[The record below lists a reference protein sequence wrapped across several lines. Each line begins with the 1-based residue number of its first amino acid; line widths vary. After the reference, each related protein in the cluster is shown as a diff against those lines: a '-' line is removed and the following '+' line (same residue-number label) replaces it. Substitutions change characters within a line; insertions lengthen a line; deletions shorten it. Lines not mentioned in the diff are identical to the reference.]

1 MNFETYV
8 NQLRDN
14 LVYIS
19 LVFSS
24 TFLVFQVI
32 RLVIIKR
39 LSNLT
44 KKTKYSFDDLII
56 SIVASLNSFFYLVLS
71 FYIATRF
78 IRVKEGEGTIKWFYI
93 AFFSFYA
100 IKAVTS
106 IVNYIGDQYIKKEK
120 TKDENTDTSVIKV
133 LTVLVKVT
141 IWLIAAIFLLQN
153 AGVNV
158 SAVVAAL
165 GVGGIAVGFALQSVL
180 TDLFAYFSI
189 FFDKPFKVGDFIAFE
204 EKSGKVEKIGIKTT
218 RVKTLQGEQ
227 LVVPNTMLTESGVN
241 NFKKLKARRVF
252 FDIGITY
259 QTPYEKVKDI
269 PKIVAEC
276 IKNIDLVIFI
286 RAHFKEYGDS
296 ALIFEVVFDVNSEDY
311 IVYMDKRQQV
321 NLNILKEFEKNKINF
336 AYPTQTLFIEK

>member
-1 MNFETYV
+1 MSFNNYLS
-8 NQLRDN
+8 QLKDN

-19 LVFSS
+19 LVFSA
-24 TFLVFQVI
+24 TFLAFQVV
-32 RLVIIKR
+32 RLVIVKR

-44 KKTKYSFDDLII
+44 KKTKFSFDDLVISII
-56 SIVASLNSFFYLVLS
+56 SSLNSFFYLVLS

-78 IRVKEGEGTIKWFYI
+78 IRVEESERGVRWFYVVV
-93 AFFSFYA
+93 FSFYS
-100 IKAVTS
+100 IKAITN
-106 IVNYIGDQYIKKEK
+106 IVNYISYQYIKKEK
-120 TKDENTDTSVIKV
+120 AKGEDIDTSVIRV
-133 LTVLVKVT
+133 LTVLVNIA
-141 IWLIAAIFLLQN
+141 IWLIAFIILLQN

-165 GVGGIAVGFALQSVL
+165 GVGGIAIGFALQSAL

-189 FFDKPFKVGDFIAFE
+189 FFDKPFKVGDFITFGE
-204 EKSGKVEKIGIKTT
+204 NSGDVEKIGIKTT

-227 LVVPNTMLTESGVN
+227 LIVPNTMLTESNVN

-252 FDIGITY
+252 FNIGVTY

-269 PKIVAEC
+269 PKIVEKC
-276 IKNIDLVIFI
+276 MKNIDLVIFI
-286 RAHFKEYGDS
+286 RTHFKEYGDS
-296 ALIFEVVFDVNSEDY
+296 ALIFEVVFDVNSDDY